1 MKTNARGWGNGM
13 AMRKMGNQLTRRGG
27 VVVLNADALSVPP
40 WQPLDGGP
48 VRGTSGAGCERWPCT
63 SEAGNRSTSQYEG
76 RARACHGASAL
87 FNRGMIEPALWGRP
101 PPGAK
106 TAVQG

>member
-1 MKTNARGWGNGM
+1 M

-48 VRGTSGAGCERWPCT
+48 VRGTSGAGCERWTCT

-76 RARACHGASAL
+76 
-87 FNRGMIEPALWGRP
+87 
-101 PPGAK
+101 PGESLPWRQR
-106 TAVQG
+106 AVQPRHD